1 MSQGIIIALITAI
14 GSIVGAVISSLIL
27 RTKEKETS
35 SLLGTIIG
43 GAVLGAV
50 ALLFVLW
57 LLGMFPPVNNPPKLT
72 LSDYGELLYQDT
84 FEGATGDWS
93 LPKNVSVKDGKLII
107 GAGGASF
114 PSSATTYD
122 NFIAE
127 ITFQYSE
134 SNSSTAYFNTYF
146 RESICGNKLCGY
158 QISIASDGT
167 YGATK
172 YIDPDFVRL
181 LTPTIT
187 YQLTP
192 NQANTLDIVAK
203 GSVIKIYVNKFFIG
217 EFVDS
222 TYNNGK
228 FHFDA
233 DFGIAEV
240 DEFKIYALP

>member
-35 SLLGTIIG
+35 PLWGTIIG

-57 LLGMFPPVNNPPKLT
+57 VLGMFPPVDNPPKLT
-72 LSDYGELLYQDT
+72 LADYGELLYQDT
-84 FEGATGDWS
+84 FEGATGGWS

-107 GAGGASF
+107 GAGGTSF

-127 ITFQYSE
+127 ITFQYPE

-146 RESICGNKLCGY
+146 RETLCNNKLCGY

-167 YGATK
+167 YGVTR
-172 YIDPDFVRL
+172 YIDPEFVKIL
-181 LTPTIT
+181 PATIT

-192 NQANTLDIVAK
+192 NQPNTLDIVAK
-203 GSVIKIYVNKFFIG
+203 GSIIKIYLNKSFIG
-217 EFVDS
+217 EFTDS
-222 TYNNGK
+222 VYINGK

-233 DFGIAEV
+233 DFGIVEV